1 MGFRQLD
8 KTINPSD
15 ERRTASPE
23 KGGDRMRLTIN
34 GKSEEIDQVAD
45 LQQLVRLKNL
55 PEAQVVLEL
64 NGVLIPRADWGQ
76 TAIQAD
82 ATIEILRFV
91 GGG

>member
-1 MGFRQLD
+1 
-8 KTINPSD
+8 
-15 ERRTASPE
+15 
-23 KGGDRMRLTIN
+23 MRLTIN